1 MAACRAASRVV
12 ESPMSEASLPAARI
26 LTFGRQVRPV
36 TYPGVVYAKVTECA
50 ADRYEDFTISV
61 TSGIDGR
68 F

>member
-1 MAACRAASRVV
+1 MVKRPA
-12 ESPMSEASLPAARI
+12 SEASLPAARI
-26 LTFGRQVRPV
+26 VTFGRHVRPV
-36 TYPGVVYAKVTECA
+36 TYPGAVYAKVTECAA

>member
-1 MAACRAASRVV
+1 
-12 ESPMSEASLPAARI
+12 MSEASLPAARI